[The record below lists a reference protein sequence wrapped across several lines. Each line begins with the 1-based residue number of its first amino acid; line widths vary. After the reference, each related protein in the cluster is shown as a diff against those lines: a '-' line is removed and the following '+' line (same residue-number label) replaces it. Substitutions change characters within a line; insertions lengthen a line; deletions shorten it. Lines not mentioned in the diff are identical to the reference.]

1 MIYFSP
7 IFAEKVRSFEEQGE
21 AHSCVLNRAEIS
33 NTVFLLGN
41 LTCEPIQWYV
51 EKKPYTRYQL
61 AINRKYCPKGLQEV
75 TERTDYPWVYSFG
88 QQAVDDYKVLH
99 TGSSV
104 FVDGTLR
111 TRKYKE
117 TYKCKECG
125 EEFDVPCRTIDVLSH
140 DTEYL
145 RDCDV
150 DKIE

>member
-1 MIYFSP
+1 M
-7 IFAEKVRSFEEQGE
+7 
-21 AHSCVLNRAEIS
+21 
-33 NTVFLLGN
+33 
-41 LTCEPIQWYV
+41 
-51 EKKPYTRYQL
+51 
-61 AINRKYCPKGLQEV
+61 
-75 TERTDYPWVYSFG
+75 
-88 QQAVDDYKVLH
+88 
-99 TGSSV
+99 

-125 EEFDVPCRTIDVLSH
+125 EEFDVPGRTIDVLSH